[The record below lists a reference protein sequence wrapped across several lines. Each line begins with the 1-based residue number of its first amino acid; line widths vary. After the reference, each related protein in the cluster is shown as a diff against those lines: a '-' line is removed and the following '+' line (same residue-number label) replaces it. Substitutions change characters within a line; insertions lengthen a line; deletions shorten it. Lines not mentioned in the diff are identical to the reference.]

1 MGDGMI
7 KDWPGLKG
15 FALALDLPEVTLAT
29 PWGQEALKAFG
40 KLWCHWSYYEDAAV
54 FKADRDE
61 REMLMEAD
69 PETFFLHPHYAP
81 HKLVLVRAGRI
92 DPDWAGCGPWLI
104 RLTWLRRPNGM
115 PGSPRIRARAR
126 FGFCFTKR
134 PRASRR

>member
-92 DPDWAGCGPWLI
+92 DPDWA
-104 RLTWLRRPNGM
+104 
-115 PGSPRIRARAR
+115 RARLVAQWRAAAPKR
-126 FGFCFTKR
+126 FLKDWDAGR
-134 PRASRR
+134 G